1 MYYNSKP
8 SPGGGNLPVAE
19 NKYRMKPSP
28 GGVNLPVIENKYRI
42 NPAPE
47 GQPLCMGDTYTQL
60 YIQLVFA
67 VKARKSFIQNAW
79 EEKLYKYIT
88 AVVQND
94 RHKMLAINGMPDH
107 IHIFLGLN
115 PAIAISDLVKD
126 IKRASNNW
134 INDERLIKGKFEW
147 QAGYGAFSYGKS
159 QIDRVCKYIQDQ
171 KEHHSKRS
179 FKAEYKG
186 LLKLFEI
193 AFKDEYLFE
202 FYD

>member
-1 MYYNSKP
+1 MSN
-8 SPGGGNLPVAE
+8 
-19 NKYRMKPSP
+19 
-28 GGVNLPVIENKYRI
+28 
-42 NPAPE
+42 
-47 GQPLCMGDTYTQL
+47 TYTQL

-67 VKARKSFIQNAW
+67 VKARKSFILNTW
-79 EEKLYKYIT
+79 EEELYKYIT

-134 INDERLIKGKFEW
+134 INGEGLIKDKFEW

-159 QIDRVCKYIQDQ
+159 QIDRVCKYIHNQ
-171 KEHHSKRS
+171 KEHHSKLS
-179 FKAEYKG
+179 FKSEYED

-193 AFKDEYLFE
+193 AYKDEYLFE

>member
-1 MYYNSKP
+1 MSN
-8 SPGGGNLPVAE
+8 
-19 NKYRMKPSP
+19 
-28 GGVNLPVIENKYRI
+28 
-42 NPAPE
+42 
-47 GQPLCMGDTYTQL
+47 TYTQL

-67 VKARKSFIQNAW
+67 VKGRKSLIQNPW
-79 EEKLYKYIT
+79 EEELHKYIT

-134 INDERLIKGKFEW
+134 INDKGLIKGKFEW
-147 QAGYGAFSYGKS
+147 QSGYGAFSYGKWH
-159 QIDRVCKYIQDQ
+159 IDRVCKYIHHQ
-171 KEHHSKRS
+171 KEHHSKQS
-179 FKAEYKG
+179 FKAEYTG

-193 AFKDEYLFE
+193 AYKDEYLFE

>member
-1 MYYNSKP
+1 
-8 SPGGGNLPVAE
+8 
-19 NKYRMKPSP
+19 
-28 GGVNLPVIENKYRI
+28 
-42 NPAPE
+42 
-47 GQPLCMGDTYTQL
+47 MGDTYTQL

-67 VKARKSFIQNAW
+67 VKARKCFIQNAW
-79 EEKLYKYIT
+79 EEELYKYIT

-134 INDERLIKGKFEW
+134 INDERLIKAKFEW

-159 QIDRVCKYIQDQ
+159 QIDRVCKYIQNQ
-171 KEHHSKRS
+171 KEHHSRLS
-179 FKAEYKG
+179 FKSEYEG

>member
-1 MYYNSKP
+1 MP
-8 SPGGGNLPVAE
+8 RRGNLL
-19 NKYRMKPSP
+19 NYQIMS
-28 GGVNLPVIENKYRI
+28 
-42 NPAPE
+42 
-47 GQPLCMGDTYTQL
+47 DTYTQL

-67 VKARKSFIQNAW
+67 VKGRNNFIQHAW
-79 EEKLYKYIT
+79 EEELYKYIT

-115 PAIAISDLVKD
+115 PAFSISDLVKD

-134 INDERLIKGKFEW
+134 INKKGFTKGKFEW
-147 QAGYGAFSYGKS
+147 QSGYGAFSYGKS
-159 QIDRVCKYIQDQ
+159 QLDQVCKYVLNQ
-171 KEHHSKRS
+171 KTHHAKLS
-179 FKAEYKG
+179 FKDEYIK

-193 AFKDEYLFE
+193 DFKDEYLFE

>member
-1 MYYNSKP
+1 MP
-8 SPGGGNLPVAE
+8 QRGNLF
-19 NKYRMKPSP
+19 NYQ
-28 GGVNLPVIENKYRI
+28 I
-42 NPAPE
+42 
-47 GQPLCMGDTYTQL
+47 MGDTYTQL

-67 VKARKSFIQNAW
+67 VKGRNNFIQHAW
-79 EEKLYKYIT
+79 EEELYKYIT

-115 PAIAISDLVKD
+115 PAFSISDLVKD

-134 INDERLIKGKFEW
+134 INKKGFTKGKFEW
-147 QAGYGAFSYGKS
+147 QSGYGAFSYGKS
-159 QIDRVCKYIQDQ
+159 QIDQVCKYVLNQ
-171 KEHHSKRS
+171 KTHHARLS
-179 FKAEYKG
+179 FKDEYIN

-193 AFKDEYLFE
+193 DFKDEYLFE